1 MNFTETLTRLTGGS
15 SLSERE
21 AGQVMQEII
30 EGTVSPAQAGALLT
44 ALRMKG
50 ESPEEI
56 AAYARVMREHGVRSR
71 PRCTGTLVDTCGTGG
86 DGSGT
91 FNISTTAAFV
101 TAGAGVPVVKHGNR
115 GMSSRCGSAD
125 VFEALGI
132 RIDLPPSRMEKVIE
146 DVGIGILFAQLYHPG
161 VKHVAGVRRELGIRT
176 VFNLL
181 GPLAN
186 PAGAQAQLMGVYSP
200 VLTGPLAE
208 VHRLL
213 GTRRAL
219 VVHGSGLD
227 EITTTGPT
235 TVAELNDGGIA
246 TYTLSPGDFGLP
258 QADLSSLA
266 GGTPQENAR
275 ILTGIL
281 EGEEG
286 PRRDIVI
293 LNAGAAIYLGGK
305 AASVAAGI
313 TAAEQAIDSGKA
325 YEKLL
330 ALVRATGGN
339 T

>member
-1 MNFTETLTRLTGGS
+1 
-15 SLSERE
+15 
-21 AGQVMQEII
+21 
-30 EGTVSPAQAGALLT
+30 
-44 ALRMKG
+44 
-50 ESPEEI
+50 
-56 AAYARVMREHGVRSR
+56 
-71 PRCTGTLVDTCGTGG
+71 
-86 DGSGT
+86 
-91 FNISTTAAFV
+91 
-101 TAGAGVPVVKHGNR
+101 
-115 GMSSRCGSAD
+115 
-125 VFEALGI
+125 
-132 RIDLPPSRMEKVIE
+132 MEKVIE